1 MSKSSKV
8 STALTSYTLEELL
21 HKRNGGAV
29 NFRGINYQMLYSC
42 HLLLAQLAD
51 SNTTTTIR
59 LEGIEDADLIRPAL
73 TLDSHNYI
81 QLKSSENKINAA
93 DFWAMGVLQ
102 NFIPIYLADLQSTFR
117 LVYNFKIAEGLL
129 QELFDSRL
137 SARAFEHW
145 QKKIKLVYENEFD
158 IADFLQRITFEKHT
172 VSELTQEIN
181 GQLYK
186 NWNVNRG
193 TEMQFISGLS
203 YHVLQWSQKRET
215 IGYQNLARLFTDIN
229 DTFSKAPINEAIKHK

>member
-1 MSKSSKV
+1 
-8 STALTSYTLEELL
+8 
-21 HKRNGGAV
+21 
-29 NFRGINYQMLYSC
+29 
-42 HLLLAQLAD
+42 
-51 SNTTTTIR
+51 
-59 LEGIEDADLIRPAL
+59 LEGIEDVDLIRPAL

-137 SARAFEHW
+137 SNRAFEHW

-158 IADFLQRITFEKHT
+158 IVDFLQRITFEKHT

-181 GQLYK
+181 GHLYK

-203 YHVLQWSQKRET
+203 YHVLR
-215 IGYQNLARLFTDIN
+215 
-229 DTFSKAPINEAIKHK
+229 